1 MHKNEQQITEN
12 IFFKK
17 LIVNILSSF
26 FWLLPCCFIIQM
38 PLIAQPAPVFIPSD
52 FDFEAE
58 EAGCICTPGVINKS
72 PGKGLLIEYK
82 LTSGG
87 NFTPD
92 EVATG
97 INPSKVS
104 SLSRLRLRLKIP
116 VIIKP
121 KTKFLIGVD
130 HFQEQYQLNFIQP
143 VFAQQLNLID
153 GTTLKSSRLTAYL
166 LQSIS
171 EKNYLGIQARVAY
184 NGNYSGIVNT
194 DIYYRQIRLSAI
206 WGVKKRED
214 LEWGIGVLYSD
225 NYTRKIAIPFFLYN
239 RTYNERWGLEAAF
252 PVSILMRYNFNPRSL
267 LLFGPEFSSAAY
279 ALRGEN
285 TSVNEDYYFSHT
297 ELNFGAKFERQIR
310 PWIWANIHAGVQ
322 INFDSE
328 YLNVLNFDDIF
339 EPDLNTGAFLKI
351 GLFLSPP
358 N

>member
-1 MHKNEQQITEN
+1 MQRNKQQVNWEIMSEKWRT
-12 IFFKK
+12 KD
-17 LIVNILSSF
+17 LIIL
-26 FWLLPCCFIIQM
+26 LLGCCLSVQIS
-38 PLIAQPAPVFIPSD
+38 LIAQPAPIFIPAD

-58 EAGCICTPGVINKS
+58 EAGCICSPGVINKS

-87 NFTPD
+87 SFTPD

-97 INPSKVS
+97 ISPSKVS
-104 SLSRLRLRLKIP
+104 QLSRLRLRLKIP

-121 KTKFLIGVD
+121 KTKFLLGVD
-130 HFQEQYQLNFIQP
+130 HFQEQYKLNFIQP
-143 VFAQQLNLID
+143 TFAQQLNLID

-171 EKNYLGIQARVAY
+171 ETNYLGIQARVAY
-184 NGNYSGIVNT
+184 NGNYNGLVQT
-194 DIYYRQIRLSAI
+194 DNYYRQIRFSAI

-214 LEWGIGVLYSD
+214 LEWGIGVVYSD
-225 NYTRKIAIPFFLYN
+225 NYTRKIALPFFLYN

-252 PVSILMRYNFNPRSL
+252 PVSVLMRYNFTPRSL

-279 ALRGEN
+279 ALRGE
-285 TSVNEDYYFSHT
+285 TAFPAEDYYFKHT
-297 ELNFGAKFERQIR
+297 ELNFGAKYERELT
-310 PWIWANIHAGVQ
+310 PWIWANIHAGLQ

-328 YLNVLNFDDIF
+328 YQKVANSSELF
-339 EPDLNTGAFLKI
+339 EPDLITGAFLKI